1 MQDYMDAA
9 LRYIVRLI
17 RAARRAYARK
27 WTFLASS
34 ALVFVGTFSVL
45 APLGL
50 TPEAAKTVEAEE
62 APSAAPTITLEA
74 SPLVAPAPTPKAAEE
89 KTAYTPI
96 ISSAVE
102 TGEGFP
108 IEIEAPSIGLRATV
122 ANPSTTDIATL
133 DRLLLSGAVRYP
145 TSAILG
151 EDGNVIIFG
160 HSSYLPVVHNQ
171 AFKTF
176 NDIQKFKQGD
186 RITVYSNDTAYVYDV
201 RTVVKADAESAAIP
215 LSTSGRTLTLATC
228 NSFGTKSERFVVTAT
243 FVESHLALR

>member
-1 MQDYMDAA
+1 MQDDMEAV
-9 LRYIVRLI
+9 LQYIVRLG
-17 RAARRAYARK
+17 RVAQRAYARK
-27 WTFLASS
+27 WAFLASS
-34 ALVFVGTFSVL
+34 VLIFAGTLSIL

-50 TPEAAKTVEAEE
+50 TPETAKTVEAEE
-62 APSAAPTITLEA
+62 AEPKAPTIILET
-74 SPLVAPAPTPKAAEE
+74 SPLVAPAPAPK
-89 KTAYTPI
+89 PI
-96 ISSAVE
+96 PQKVASVLVVNSTLE
-102 TGEGFP
+102 TGESFP

-145 TSAILG
+145 TSAVLG
-151 EDGNVIIFG
+151 ENGNVLIFG

-201 RTVVKADAESAAIP
+201 RTVVKADADSAAIP

-243 FVESHLALR
+243 LVESHLVSR